1 MYLHPTPSIYFGA
14 TTSSVPS
21 TDYLNTL
28 FIYCLSNQQHQYS
41 SYFINL
47 HRVWMENMC
56 TSCSCSKHTC
66 NLKAL
71 FLHIK
76 GCDNLCLV
84 GTLLSITCPL
94 TEIHLGLFTLR
105 YAIKRSMGRCWEF
118 QLGNGRPVSIKGW

>member
-1 MYLHPTPSIYFGA
+1 MYLHPSPYMYSICFDA

-21 TDYLNTL
+21 TDYINTL
-28 FIYCLSNQQHQYS
+28 LIYCLSNQQHKYQFS

-47 HRVWMENMC
+47 QVKYRVWMENMC

-66 NLKAL
+66 SLKAL

-94 TEIHLGLFTLR
+94 TEINLGLFTLR
-105 YAIKRSMGRCWEF
+105 YAIKLSMGRCCEF
-118 QLGNGRPVSIKGW
+118 QLGDG